1 MNKVFNVNLGE
12 YPFTIDED
20 AYLHLDNY
28 LSTIHNH
35 FRSSEGYE
43 EITSDI
49 EIRLAELFLDSMG
62 SRKIVNMKDVKA
74 AIQTMGTPEEFGAEP
89 VDETFEEA
97 PKHEHSFR
105 PGKRLYRNPD
115 ETIVAGVASGIAA
128 YLGIQDPLW
137 VRLAL
142 VLLTTFSFGTF
153 MMAYFI
159 LWAIVPEAKTAGDR
173 LAMRGE
179 PINVSNIGKIIE
191 EEVHML
197 SDKMNEFGEEFKS
210 KKKASPK
217 TTELEIPLRKG
228 FIF

>member
-20 AYLHLDNY
+20 AYLHLDSY

-35 FRSSEGYE
+35 FRTSEGYE

-49 EIRLAELFLDSMG
+49 EIRLAELFLESMG
-62 SRKIVNMKDVKA
+62 SRKIVNLKDVKA
-74 AIQTMGTPEEFGAEP
+74 AIQIMGTPEEFGAEP
-89 VDETFEEA
+89 VEETIEDA
-97 PKHEHSFR
+97 PKQKSSFR

-137 VRLAL
+137 VRLSL
-142 VLLTTFSFGTF
+142 VFLTTFSGGFF
-153 MMAYFI
+153 LMAYLV
-159 LWAIVPEAKTAGDR
+159 LWAIVPEAKSASDR

-179 PINVSNIGKIIE
+179 PINASNIGKIIE
-191 EEVHML
+191 EEIHML
-197 SDKMNEFGEEFKS
+197 SDKMSEFGEEFKS